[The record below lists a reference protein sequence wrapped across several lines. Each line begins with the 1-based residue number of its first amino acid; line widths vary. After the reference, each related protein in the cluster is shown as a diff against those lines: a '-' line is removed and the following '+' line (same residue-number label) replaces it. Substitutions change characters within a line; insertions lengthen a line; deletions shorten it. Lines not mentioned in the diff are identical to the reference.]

1 MAAIEDAILLDCGV
15 VNLSL
20 GSGNPGFTTSE
31 LYQDVMDKLTET
43 DTVVSVSAGNSGA
56 WAENSYNGELYA
68 DDVNF
73 HTGGSPG
80 AYANAFTVASV
91 DNAGMI
97 GSTFRAADRDV
108 VYTETLYYN
117 AALSSMD
124 TSEDG
129 AGTEREY
136 IFLDK
141 LGNPEDY
148 EGIDGHRQSRLCLPG

>member
-1 MAAIEDAILLDCGV
+1 
-15 VNLSL
+15 
-20 GSGNPGFTTSE
+20 
-31 LYQDVMDKLTET
+31 MDKLTET

-117 AALSSMD
+117 A
-124 TSEDG
+124 G
-129 AGTEREY
+129 AVLHGHLRGRRWHGTGVH
-136 IFLDK
+136 L
-141 LGNPEDY
+141 LG
-148 EGIDGHRQSRLCLPG
+148 

>member
-1 MAAIEDAILLDCGV
+1 
-15 VNLSL
+15 
-20 GSGNPGFTTSE
+20 
-31 LYQDVMDKLTET
+31 MDKLTET

-129 AGTEREY
+129 AGTTLR
-136 IFLDK
+136 ITRASMSPAKSSL
-141 LGNPEDY
+141 
-148 EGIDGHRQSRLCLPG
+148 SPGVSLTSPRS